1 MPEAGRSQWINIAIQ
16 VLPDDGKGIS
26 YSLVDEA
33 IRVIAESGYHYRVC
47 PFETVVECTLEQG
60 LKLIEAIH
68 GACSEAG
75 AVRMLMNLKIQTDF
89 TGKVTIVDKMAKY
102 D

>member
-1 MPEAGRSQWINIAIQ
+1 MQKAGQSQWINIAIQ
-16 VLPDDGKGIS
+16 VLPEDGKGIS

-33 IRVIAESGYHYRVC
+33 IRVIAESGCKYRVC
-47 PFETVVECTLEQG
+47 PFETVVECTLDQG

-75 AVRMLMNLKIQTDF
+75 AIRMLTNIKIQSDF
-89 TGKVTIVDKMAKY
+89 TGRVTIEDKMAKY